1 MVSLLVV
8 FQEALH
14 AATIMPT
21 SEIIARALTMGRN
34 ERNVVYGIASLLV
47 ARREVPHVATVLI
60 SEIIARVLT
69 RGMIEPTVVYGTAGL
84 LVAFQEVL
92 HVATMLIFEIIAQA
106 LNMGRTIVS
115 AQRQMARYF
124 VGKWVFLQLFL

>member
-1 MVSLLVV
+1 VYGMVSQLVV

-14 AATIMPT
+14 AATIMLT

-47 ARREVPHVATVLI
+47 ARWEVPHVTTVLI

-69 RGMIEPTVVYGTAGL
+69 RGMIEPTVVYGTADL
-84 LVAFQEVL
+84 LVVFQEVL
-92 HVATMLIFEIIAQA
+92 HVATMFEIIAQA
-106 LNMGRTIVS
+106 PIMGRTIVS
-115 AQRQMARYF
+115 AIRVMTRYF
-124 VGKWVFLQLFL
+124 AGK